1 MKKIGAF
8 GKLLFFINSIA
19 AVLLLLG
26 YILPYVP
33 PHIFPKLSVLSLLI
47 PVLLGVNLLFFAY
60 WLLRLKRKMI
70 LSALVLLLGF
80 GHLTAFFHFGG
91 SQTENLEEGFSIM
104 TYNVHSFTQDGEIP
118 RLQTESK
125 MKAFL
130 RQESPAVLCLQ
141 EYHPS
146 VSFSEMYPYQYAKM
160 TNRKKTFGQIIY
172 SKFPIFSSGS
182 IDFPKSGNNAIY
194 ADIVIKKDTL
204 RIYNMHFQS
213 FNLKPSFSD
222 LQEEDSKRLLG
233 RMGDAF
239 QKQEEQLNLFLTH
252 EKAST
257 YTVIVAGDF
266 NNSASSYVYRKTK
279 GEKVDAFAKAGS
291 GTGKTFT
298 FDFLPLRIDFILA
311 DPSWEVLQF
320 KNYDIELSD
329 HFPILARLRK
339 AVVIK

>member
-1 MKKIGAF
+1 MKKIGVF

-19 AVLLLLG
+19 AILLLLG

-47 PVLLGVNLLFFAY
+47 PVLIGVNVLFFAY
-60 WLLRLKRKMI
+60 WLLRLKRKML
-70 LSALVLLLGF
+70 LSALVLLIGF
-80 GHLTAFFHFGG
+80 GHITSFFHFGE
-91 SQTENLEEGFSIM
+91 SQTKNSNEGFSIL
-104 TYNVHSFTQDGEIP
+104 TYNVHSFTQDGNIP
-118 RLQTESK
+118 RLQTELK
-125 MKAFL
+125 MKEFIT
-130 RQESPAVLCLQ
+130 QESPAVLCLQ

-146 VSFSEMYPYQYAKM
+146 VSLSKLYPYEYVKM
-160 TNRKKTFGQIIY
+160 TNRKKTFGQVIY
-172 SKFPIFSSGS
+172 SKFRISSSGS
-182 IDFPKSGNNAIY
+182 IGFPKSGNNAIY
-194 ADIVIKKDTL
+194 ADIVLEKDTL

-233 RMGDAF
+233 RLGDAF
-239 QKQEEQLNLFLTH
+239 KKQEEQLNLFLIH
-252 EKAST
+252 EKASP
-257 YTVIVAGDF
+257 YPVIVAGDF

-311 DPSWEVLQF
+311 DPTWEVLQF

-329 HFPILARLRK
+329 HFPILSRVRK
-339 AVVIK
+339 DIAVK

>member
-252 EKAST
+252 EKA
-257 YTVIVAGDF
+257 
-266 NNSASSYVYRKTK
+266 
-279 GEKVDAFAKAGS
+279 
-291 GTGKTFT
+291 
-298 FDFLPLRIDFILA
+298 
-311 DPSWEVLQF
+311 
-320 KNYDIELSD
+320 
-329 HFPILARLRK
+329 
-339 AVVIK
+339 